1 MGHKRMKSSVL
12 LKAWILSFS
21 LLPISCKTLNNVLD
35 SIIIN
40 AGAEYT
46 SLDFLTHPPHLQG
59 FPVRKFSD
67 QASDTDT
74 SSVSRDSSVT
84 RAFYSIGSVP
94 SRIPGTADMKGF
106 FSFLSGLAWSFNLT
120 SPRTY
125 RGNLVN
131 YPDDGRNY
139 KTPEEYVTNQLFPLP
154 GQLGRNMEYIYE
166 DYQMYFTLYLG
177 YYQGTDINFGIG
189 PIYGVAFYRMDI
201 IENERRI
208 SSVKNEVQELKGV
221 RVLFEYNVGKFFP
234 DTILYNAY
242 FFTEITSFGDL
253 DGKGMG
259 IKNQVLT
266 SNGLP
271 APSLYMTM
279 TTYRMGIRKELQLSK
294 EPHKKEE
301 GPAYPPLKN
310 LPSAGLP
317 KKDDGEVST
326 DPDSPG

>member
-1 MGHKRMKSSVL
+1 MGHKSKNPSL
-12 LKAWILSFS
+12 FLAIWILVFLFVSS
-21 LLPISCKTLNNVLD
+21 SCKSLNRIFNSV
-35 SIIIN
+35 IIN

-46 SLDFLTHPPHLQG
+46 SIDFMTHPPVLG
-59 FPVRKFSD
+59 GVAVSKFAQETSD
-67 QASDTDT
+67 VN
-74 SSVSRDSSVT
+74 SSTVSRDSTVT
-84 RAFYSIGSVP
+84 RAFYSLGSVP
-94 SRIPGTADMKGF
+94 SRIPGTSDLKGF

-139 KTPEEYVTNQLFPLP
+139 KTPEEYVANQLFPLP
-154 GQLGRNMEYIYE
+154 PQLGRNMEYIYE

-177 YYQGTDINFGIG
+177 YYKGKDVNFGVG

-201 IENERRI
+201 IERETRI
-208 SSVKNEVQELKGV
+208 SNVKNQIQELKGL
-221 RVLFEYNVGKFFP
+221 RLLFEYNIGKYFP

-242 FFTEITSFGDL
+242 LFAEITSLGDL

-271 APSLYMTM
+271 APSLYMSM
-279 TTYRMGIRKELQLSK
+279 TTYRVGIRKELQLTK
-294 EPHKKEE
+294 ESYQNEE

-317 KKDDGEVST
+317 KKSDGENTS
-326 DPDSPG
+326 SSENQE